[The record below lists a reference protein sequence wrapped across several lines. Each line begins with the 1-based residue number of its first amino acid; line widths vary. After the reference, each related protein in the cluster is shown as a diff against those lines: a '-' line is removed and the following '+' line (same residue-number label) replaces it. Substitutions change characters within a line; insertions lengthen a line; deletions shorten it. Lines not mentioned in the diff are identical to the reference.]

1 MKKLKSRFSYS
12 LILLFVL
19 SGCSNNLNNSAES
32 TDPFEGLNRN
42 IFAFNKSLDQNIL
55 SPVSTAYVKTI
66 PHSVRNS
73 ISNHLGWMNTPSTI
87 VNSTLQMD
95 LENTILA
102 SAKFMINGLSLG
114 FYDFDNNETKIPKK
128 DLGSTLAKLNVPE
141 GPFLMVPFLGPKTV
155 RDFTGTLSDRQNL
168 SSISSNSVNNL
179 SLLEVPVNLVD
190 KRSKLAK
197 NIENI
202 YESPD
207 PYTKMKSYY
216 IQNRRKNVYGDKYFE
231 IKNSKSDL
239 EFEKLLQ

>member
-1 MKKLKSRFSYS
+1 MKIVKFAYSYS

-19 SGCSNNLNNSAES
+19 SGCTNNLKISAES

-42 IFAFNKSLDQNIL
+42 IFAFNKALDQNIV

-66 PHSVRNS
+66 PHSIRKNV
-73 ISNHLGWMNTPSTI
+73 SNHLEWMDTPSTI
-87 VNSTLQMD
+87 LNSALQMD

-102 SAKFMINGLSLG
+102 SAKFMLNGLSLG
-114 FYDFDNNETKIPKK
+114 FYDFDNNETKIQKK

-141 GPFLMVPFLGPKTV
+141 GPFLMVPLLGPKTV
-155 RDFTGTLSDRQNL
+155 RDFTGTLSDRQSL
-168 SSISSNSVNNL
+168 SNISSNSLNKI
-179 SLLEVPVNLVD
+179 SLVEIPVNLVD

-202 YESPD
+202 YKSPD

-216 IQNRRKNVYGDKYFE
+216 IQNRRKNVYGDEYLE
-231 IKNSKSDL
+231 VKNKKLDL